1 MEKLFYTMEVVS
13 GVVCL
18 VLALFLHFSKVPEG
32 EMCKRNKR
40 GRVYIEVA
48 YVFLGIA
55 SLIVAGIDSGQISS
69 MEYMKTFFIQGIAP
83 LQVLLFAWAFIYPI
97 SASKQIRR
105 FMQKQF
111 AFTLLLFIAN
121 LIYYF
126 SLGGKPYTWS
136 AYVLLGCYIVLATV
150 YIRIFMRVSK
160 RWLTRHP
167 DRESIMRKDVYPLW
181 TGICVLAGLGVGIC
195 LYPDVILQFVFT
207 AIYTAFYVMLALQY
221 HNYAISNFQYP
232 KENVTLKPTKE
243 IYSSE
248 EKPIIQLTID
258 SDTMDSQKLKYEKI
272 DEKLARWKADKKFL
286 HAGVTIQDL
295 SKEIGINRTYLSNFI
310 NETYHTNFNTWINGL
325 RIDEAKHRIIMSPE
339 ASLAEIAEQVGFAD
353 LAHFSKQFKLKEGI
367 SPSSYRKE
375 LKELKEAAAG

>member
-1 MEKLFYTMEVVS
+1 M
-13 GVVCL
+13 
-18 VLALFLHFSKVPEG
+18 
-32 EMCKRNKR
+32 
-40 GRVYIEVA
+40 
-48 YVFLGIA
+48 
-55 SLIVAGIDSGQISS
+55 
-69 MEYMKTFFIQGIAP
+69 
-83 LQVLLFAWAFIYPI
+83 
-97 SASKQIRR
+97 
-105 FMQKQF
+105 
-111 AFTLLLFIAN
+111 LFIAN

-126 SLGGKPYTWS
+126 SLGGKPYTWP

>member
-1 MEKLFYTMEVVS
+1 MEVVS

-40 GRVYIEVA
+40 GRIYIEVA
-48 YVFLGIA
+48 YTLLGITA
-55 SLIVAGIDSGQISS
+55 LIVAGIDDRSISS
-69 MEYMKTFFIQGIAP
+69 VECLKTFFIQGIAP
-83 LQVLLFAWAFIYPI
+83 LQVLLFSWAFIYPI
-97 SASKQIRR
+97 STSKRVGR
-105 FMQKQF
+105 FMRRQF
-111 AFTLLLFIAN
+111 VCTFLLFIAN

-126 SLGGKPYTWS
+126 ALNGKPYTLP
-136 AYVLLGCYIVLATV
+136 AYGLLGCYIVLAIV

-160 RWLTRHP
+160 QWLKRHP
-167 DRESIMRKDVYPLW
+167 NRETIMRRDIYPLW
-181 TGICVLAGLGVGIC
+181 GGVCVLAGLGVVVSF
-195 LYPDVILQFVFT
+195 YPHAVFQLIFT
-207 AIYTAFYVMLALQY
+207 ALYTSFYVILALQY
-221 HNYAISNFQYP
+221 HNYAITEFQYP
-232 KENVTLKPTKE
+232 KEDVAPKPTKE
-243 IYSSE
+243 THYAE
-248 EKPIIQLTID
+248 DKPIIQLTID

-272 DEKLARWKADKKFL
+272 DEKLACWKADKKYL

-325 RIDEAKHRIIMSPE
+325 RIDEAKHRIIMTPE

-367 SPSSYRKE
+367 SPSSYRRE
-375 LKELKEAAAG
+375 LKELKGAAAG